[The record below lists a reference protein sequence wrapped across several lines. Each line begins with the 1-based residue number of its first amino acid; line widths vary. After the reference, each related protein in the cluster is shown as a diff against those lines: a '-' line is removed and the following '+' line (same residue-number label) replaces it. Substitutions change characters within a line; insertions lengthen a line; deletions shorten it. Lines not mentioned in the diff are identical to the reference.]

1 MRWNHSKRGVSPPTD
16 FVGRRPGYRV
26 ISSDRRLGDPRC
38 PLGGNTL
45 AGEWARRRQRVGSSS
60 IVGAKTVFALA
71 DSGLPPPRLEIEITE
86 SVTHALGIETTAEG
100 VENTALL
107 MELPAHGCSS
117 VQGYLFAEPTTLADV
132 HRLFVEDNGVLQNVA

>member
-1 MRWNHSKRGVSPPTD
+1 
-16 FVGRRPGYRV
+16 
-26 ISSDRRLGDPRC
+26 
-38 PLGGNTL
+38 
-45 AGEWARRRQRVGSSS
+45 
-60 IVGAKTVFALA
+60 VGAKTVFALA